1 MNDHPAWFLLV
12 LAVIV
17 VVCQAVHVL
26 CRRLGQPVVIGEMV
40 AGVML
45 GPSLLGLVAP
55 GVQKALLPDEVL
67 SVMGVVSQLGLTL
80 FMFTV
85 GLEFSV
91 AHARGGKAVGAGVSV
106 AGVGVPLALGVGF
119 AYLMHERISL
129 FPDGV
134 PTAVGAV
141 YLGLLLAI
149 TAFTVMARIITDRGL
164 ARTRYGTLSLTAGAV
179 DDVCAWVLMALVLA
193 MAGTASSSGVWLAL
207 GGLAVLA
214 AVLILAHRLLERIL
228 ATRWSKASDGL
239 VVALVALLAAS
250 WYTDAIGVHAVVGAF
265 ALGVVMPRG
274 EVSRKLIRMVRPVTV
289 VLFLP
294 LFFVYSGLRTDFRV
308 LGSGMVLLASVALV
322 AVAFVG
328 KFGACSLTAWMMG
341 ESWADAARI
350 GVLMNTRGLMQLIA
364 LNVGLQAGLVTPT
377 LFALIVI
384 VALVTTLCAAP
395 GLSAVDRLV
404 VRRARRA
411 TRTDSEMAPRSI

>member
-1 MNDHPAWFLLV
+1 MAVNHHPAWFLLV

-17 VVCQAVHVL
+17 VICQAMHVL
-26 CRRLGQPVVIGEMV
+26 ARRLGQPVVIGEMI

-45 GPSLLGLVAP
+45 GPSLLGQLAP
-55 GVQKALLPDEVL
+55 GFQKALLPDEVL
-67 SVMGVVSQLGLTL
+67 TVVGVVSQLGLTL

-91 AHARGGKAVGAGVSV
+91 AHAKGGKAVGVGISVTGVV
-106 AGVGVPLALGVGF
+106 VPLALGVGF
-119 AYLMHERISL
+119 AYLMRDRISL

-134 PTAVGAV
+134 PTAAGAL

-149 TAFTVMARIITDRGL
+149 TAFPVMARIITDRGV

-179 DDVCAWVLMALVLA
+179 DDVLAWILMAIVLA
-193 MAGTASSSGVWLAL
+193 MAGAASSSGVWFAL

-214 AVLILAHRLLERIL
+214 VVLIPARRLLERVL

-239 VVALVALLAAS
+239 VVALVALLATS
-250 WYTDAIGVHAVVGAF
+250 WYTDLIGVHAVVGAF

-274 EVSRKLIRMVRPVTV
+274 EVGRKLIVMTRPVTV
-289 VLFLP
+289 ALFLP
-294 LFFVYSGLRTDFRV
+294 LFFVYSGLRTDLGV
-308 LGSGMVLLASVALV
+308 LGAGTALLASAALV
-322 AVAFVG
+322 AMAFIG
-328 KFGACSLTAWMMG
+328 KLGACSLTARLMG
-341 ESWADAARI
+341 ESWADSTRI

-377 LFALIVI
+377 LFAMIVI
-384 VALVTTLCAAP
+384 VALATTLCTAP
-395 GLSAVDRLV
+395 GLSLVDWLAVRDRD
-404 VRRARRA
+404 RQEAERQ
-411 TRTDSEMAPRSI
+411 MAPR